1 MRLRQSSRTSL
12 EEITA
17 QPDERVSHVIT
28 DEYVAPTRET
38 FPRSMRGALAR
49 YARAELREQ
58 EKGAW
63 ERAAAEKYGTILYPK
78 RTAMCMLLISLLT
91 ARA

>member
-63 ERAAAEKYGTILYPK
+63 ERAAAEKYGNALKPDEN
-78 RTAMCMLLISLLT
+78 C
-91 ARA
+91 